1 MNLLQA
7 GVDTATIALWLG
19 HAGIKSTAVYISA
32 DLTMKQ
38 KALDRTA
45 RTVLVR
51 GRFRPS
57 DELLD
62 FLQSL

>member
-1 MNLLQA
+1 M
-7 GVDTATIALWLG
+7 WLG